1 MITDP
6 GWVVETMTMAK
17 ISYAKQASS
26 PAPDTVN
33 HLLNVERSSGR
44 SGKRFT
50 QILVF
55 FAFTGLPLM
64 LFFPRWFFWLKDYIG
79 YGGAFWAT
87 AIPFALY
94 ALRLGLFLFGN
105 EKART
110 AHFRAHIE
118 SKYDEPEDL
127 NAVKAIH
134 EDGCIEYFNGSIAY
148 MLIALNGNAEGTE
161 KFSQIKQ
168 YFDAVSEYRQTI
180 LIQNV
185 VDNTSLERYYA
196 QIKRFEDKGVAR
208 DFLEILDFNRKYIGD
223 NSLVVRTIFVVF
235 GRPSDRVAI
244 KGLIADAMPKQAYFT
259 ISVATRDEVL
269 DVLKEDTGVYLDLD
283 AMLASRFAAGRYYG
297 SRVLSYER
305 SKSEAAGEADKKIPV
320 KRPGADKRDFIP
332 IWKG

>member
-1 MITDP
+1 MT
-6 GWVVETMTMAK
+6 TMPK
-17 ISYAKQASS
+17 KSYAEQTGG
-26 PAPDTVN
+26 PETVN

-50 QILVF
+50 QILIF
-55 FAFTGLPLM
+55 FALTGLPLM
-64 LFFPRWFFWLKDYIG
+64 LFFPRWYFWLKDYIG

-87 AIPFALY
+87 AIPFVLY

-110 AHFRAHIE
+110 AHFKAHIE
-118 SKYDEPEDL
+118 SKYDEPENL
-127 NAVKAIH
+127 IAVKTVH

-148 MLIALNGNAEGTE
+148 MVIALNGNVEGTE
-161 KFSQIKQ
+161 KFAQVKQ
-168 YFDAVSEYRQTI
+168 YFDAISEYRQTI

-196 QIKRFEDKGVAR
+196 QIKRFEDKSIAR
-208 DFLEILDFNRKYIGD
+208 DFLEILDYNRKYIGD

-235 GRPSDRVAI
+235 GRPNDRAAI
-244 KGLIADAMPKQAYFT
+244 RGLLADAMPKKAYYT
-259 ISVATRDEVL
+259 IAVASRNEVL

-283 AMLASRFAAGRYYG
+283 AMLVSRVAAGRYYG

-305 SKSEAAGEADKKIPV
+305 SKIAVAAERNKRISV
-320 KRPGADKRDFIP
+320 SRPGADKREFIP
-332 IWKG
+332 VWKP